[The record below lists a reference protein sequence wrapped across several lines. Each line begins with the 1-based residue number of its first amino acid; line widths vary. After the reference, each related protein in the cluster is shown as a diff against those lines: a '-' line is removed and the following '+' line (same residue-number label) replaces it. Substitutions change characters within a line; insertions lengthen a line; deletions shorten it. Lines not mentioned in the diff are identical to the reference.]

1 MNIENFLLNFIYQ
14 IGQGITFFIYLYL
27 VYLFFIKPKNKK
39 PDLDNS
45 HKVEY
50 KKINVDNLK
59 K

>member
-1 MNIENFLLNFIYQ
+1 MSIENFIYQ
-14 IGQGITFFIYLYL
+14 IGTGITFFIYLYL
-27 VYLFFIKPKNKK
+27 AYLFFIKPKSQK

-45 HKVEY
+45 HKIEY

>member
-1 MNIENFLLNFIYQ
+1 MNIENFIHR
-14 IGQGITFFIYLYL
+14 IGNGITFFIYLYL

>member
-1 MNIENFLLNFIYQ
+1 MSIENFIYQ
-14 IGQGITFFIYLYL
+14 IGTGITFFIYLYL
-27 VYLFFIKPKNKK
+27 VYLLFTKPKNKK

-45 HKVEY
+45 HKILY